1 MRRCRLA
8 ARRRAGWAFVEPPYH
23 TFFNSGASGRMAR
36 ELKSHQPVR
45 PLHAGHQWSTGSGM
59 SASVR
64 RPYLPRDERREQIL
78 DCALAVFA
86 SKGFHETSIADICGR
101 ALIARGTLYQYFADK
116 RDVLA
121 ALVDRIVRR
130 VIDAIQHWTP
140 LDLSPDLVWG
150 EEENITFV
158 EVRCKQIMEVVFADT
173 DTASLI
179 LRVAH
184 GTGFVGK
191 ALAQID
197 EHVVGVIAADIGAR
211 IALGIRR
218 PLELQIVVEVSV
230 GASEMIFLLALE
242 HVRPI
247 DIVLLARET
256 GVLGPCGILLGAQ
269 VTPPRSQATG
279 GAR

>member
-1 MRRCRLA
+1 
-8 ARRRAGWAFVEPPYH
+8 
-23 TFFNSGASGRMAR
+23 
-36 ELKSHQPVR
+36 
-45 PLHAGHQWSTGSGM
+45 M

-64 RPYLPRDERREQIL
+64 RSHLPRDERREQIL

-86 SKGFHETSIADICGR
+86 AKGFHETSIADICAR

-140 LDLSPDLVWG
+140 LDLPPDVVWR
-150 EEENITFV
+150 EEDNIAYV
-158 EVRCKQIMEVVFADT
+158 EGRCRQIMEVVFADT

-191 ALAQID
+191 ALARID
-197 EHVVGVIAADIGAR
+197 EHVVGVIAEDVRAHT
-211 IALGIRR
+211 ALGILR
-218 PLELQIVVEVSV
+218 PLDPEIVAEFIV
-230 GASEMIFLLALE
+230 GGIEKIVLRALDGG
-242 HVRPI
+242 RPI
-247 DIVLLARET
+247 DMGRIAREI
-256 GVLGPCGILLGAQ
+256 GVLVSCGLVPGAQ
-269 VTPPRSQATG
+269 GMPPRSQDPNGTPLKSSTVNG
-279 GAR
+279 